1 MRPPPSRLAAI
12 LQALL
17 VTFLWSTSFVLV
29 KQGLR
34 EIPPL
39 TFAGL
44 RYSVAAACLAPF
56 ALRGSAGESLRRL
69 ARRRWAELAVL
80 GLLLY
85 AVTQGAIFVGLERLP
100 AVTVNLV
107 LNLTS
112 PLVAALGVLLL
123 GEKPTVAQWG
133 GIALFVLGAIV
144 YFHPA
149 ALGAGAGGALAAVL
163 LGVAANA
170 GSVILGRSINRE
182 QSLHPLTVT
191 AVSMAVGAA
200 ALLLAGSALQGL
212 PPLELRHWAIV
223 LWLAVVNTAFAF
235 TLWNHTLRT
244 LSAAESSILNGT
256 MLVQVAVLA
265 WLLLDESLTPRQVLG
280 MAAAGAG
287 AVLVQLRARRA
298 AASEG
303 G

>member
-1 MRPPPSRLAAI
+1 
-12 LQALL
+12 
-17 VTFLWSTSFVLV
+17 
-29 KQGLR
+29 
-34 EIPPL
+34 
-39 TFAGL
+39 
-44 RYSVAAACLAPF
+44 
-56 ALRGSAGESLRRL
+56 
-69 ARRRWAELAVL
+69 
-80 GLLLY
+80 
-85 AVTQGAIFVGLERLP
+85 
-100 AVTVNLV
+100 
-107 LNLTS
+107 
-112 PLVAALGVLLL
+112 
-123 GEKPTVAQWG
+123 
-133 GIALFVLGAIV
+133 
-144 YFHPA
+144 
-149 ALGAGAGGALAAVL
+149 
-163 LGVAANA
+163 
-170 GSVILGRSINRE
+170 VILGRSINRE

-298 AASEG
+298 AGSEG
-303 G
+303 A